1 MMELL
6 PVASLLMLVSAGLAI
21 MLLDVFAK
29 GRAELP
35 FVGTVALLAAAA
47 ISGAGLFSPT
57 PTDVPA
63 FITDYLS
70 VDKYGL
76 FFDVVIAL
84 GAALATLLAGGYL
97 REHAM
102 ERGEYYVLTIFSAL
116 GAMIMARAVDLLTLF
131 VGLETLSLGV
141 YSLVAYRR
149 TSGRAT
155 EAAVK
160 YFLLGSFASAIFMFG
175 AALIYGAT
183 GHTNFYRIGEVLDAG
198 HAPFTLVLMGVAM
211 LVAGLGFKV
220 SAVPFHMW
228 TPDAYEGAPT
238 STTAFMSVVVK
249 TAAFAVFLRLLAVA
263 FGGELRTGI
272 NGWPSLIA
280 GLAAITMVY
289 GNLAAVTQTSV
300 KRMLAYSSI
309 AHAGYLLLGLAAV
322 ATKPAEATSAVLYYL
337 AAYTVSNALVLG
349 ALIWS
354 GSFGK
359 EATSY
364 ADLAGLGRRHPAV
377 GVAFIVGILSLMG
390 FPPTAGFFGKWYVL
404 SAAVQ
409 ADMVG
414 LAILGVLTS
423 AVGAFYYLKV
433 LVYLYMKSPEEGAP
447 VAVPMKSSYVTFAL
461 VLAAYF
467 VMKMGLTPGNYLDAA
482 IEAASGLMS

>member
-35 FVGTVALLAAAA
+35 FVTTIALLAAAA
-47 ISGAGLFSPT
+47 ISAAGLFAPT

-76 FFDVVIAL
+76 FFDVVIAT
-84 GAALATLLAGGYL
+84 GAALASLLAGGYL
-97 REHAM
+97 REHGM
-102 ERGEYYVLTIFSAL
+102 ERGEFYVLVLFSAL
-116 GAMIMARAVDLLTLF
+116 GAMVLARAVDLLTLF

-149 TSGRAT
+149 TSARAT

-160 YFLLGSFASAIFMFG
+160 YFLLGSFASAIFLFG

-183 GHTNFYRIGEVLDAG
+183 GHTGFVAVGAAIRGGHVPVMLVVLG
-198 HAPFTLVLMGVAM
+198 LAM

-238 STTAFMSVVVK
+238 PTTAFMSVVVK
-249 TAAFAVFLRLLAVA
+249 TAAFAVFVRLLLVG
-263 FGGELRTGI
+263 FGDELSASA
-272 NGWPSLIA
+272 NGWPAIIS

-289 GNLAAVTQTSV
+289 GNLAAVGQTSV

-322 ATKPAEATSAVLYYL
+322 AKVPAEAIGGILFYL

-349 ALIWS
+349 ALIWA
-354 GSFGK
+354 GSNGK
-359 EATSY
+359 EATSF
-364 ADLAGLGRRHPAV
+364 ADLAGLGRRHPAI
-377 GVAFIVGILSLMG
+377 GVAFLVGILSLMG

-409 ADMVG
+409 ADMIG
-414 LAILGVLTS
+414 LTILAVLSS

-447 VAVPMKSSYVTFAL
+447 VAVPMKSSYVVFAL
-461 VLAAYF
+461 VLASYF
-467 VMKMGLTPGNYLDAA
+467 VVKMGLTPGNYLDAA
-482 IEAASGLMS
+482 IEAASGLVG

>member
-1 MMELL
+1 MELL

-21 MLLDVFAK
+21 MLLDVFAR

-35 FVGTVALLAAAA
+35 FVTTIALLAAAA
-47 ISGAGLFSPT
+47 TSAAGLFAPT
-57 PTDVPA
+57 PTDVPS

-84 GAALATLLAGGYL
+84 GAALASLLAGGYL
-97 REHAM
+97 REHGM
-102 ERGEYYVLTIFSAL
+102 DRGEYYVLTLFSAL
-116 GAMIMARAVDLLTLF
+116 GAMVMARAVDLLTLF

-149 TSGRAT
+149 TSARAT

-160 YFLLGSFASAIFMFG
+160 YFLLGSFASAIFLFG
-175 AALIYGAT
+175 AALVYGAT
-183 GHTNFYRIGEVLDAG
+183 GHTDFHGIGEVIDGG
-198 HAPFTLVLMGVAM
+198 HAPVVLVVIGLAM

-249 TAAFAVFLRLLAVA
+249 TAAFAVFLRLLAVG

-272 NGWPSLIA
+272 NGWP
-280 GLAAITMVY
+280 GLLSALSAVTMVY

-322 ATKPAEATSAVLYYL
+322 ATQPEQATSAVLYYL

-377 GVAFIVGILSLMG
+377 GAAFIVGILSLMG

-409 ADMVG
+409 ADMVPLTI
-414 LAILGVLTS
+414 LAVLSS

-433 LVYLYMKSPEEGAP
+433 LVFLYMKSPEEGAP
-447 VAVPMKSSYVTFAL
+447 VAVPMKSGYVTFAL

-467 VMKMGLTPGNYLDAA
+467 VMKMGLTPSNYLDAA
-482 IEAASGLMS
+482 LAAASGLVS

>member
-21 MLLDVFAK
+21 MLLDVFTK

-35 FVGTVALLAAAA
+35 FVTTIALLAAAA
-47 ISGAGLFSPT
+47 ISAAAIFAPA

-84 GAALATLLAGGYL
+84 GAALASLLAGGYL
-97 REHAM
+97 REHGL
-102 ERGEYYVLTIFSAL
+102 ERGEYYVLILFSAL
-116 GAMIMARAVDLLTLF
+116 GAMVMARAVDLLTLF

-149 TSGRAT
+149 TSARAT

-160 YFLLGSFASAIFMFG
+160 YFLLGSFASAIFLFG

-183 GHTNFYRIGEVLDAG
+183 GHTGFRGIGEVIAAG
-198 HAPFTLVLMGVAM
+198 HAPVMLVLLGLAM

-249 TAAFAVFLRLLAVA
+249 SAAFAVFLRLLALG
-263 FGGELRTGI
+263 FGDELSRGAG
-272 NGWPSLIA
+272 GWPTLLTILA
-280 GLAAITMVY
+280 GVTMVY
-289 GNLAAVTQTSV
+289 GNLAAVAQSSV

-322 ATKPAEATSAVLYYL
+322 GTKPAEATSAVLYYL

-354 GSFGK
+354 GSHGK

-377 GVAFIVGILSLMG
+377 GAAFLVGILSLMG
-390 FPPTAGFFGKWYVL
+390 FPPTAGFFGKWYVF

-414 LAILGVLTS
+414 MTILAVLSS

-447 VAVPMKSSYVTFAL
+447 VAVPMKSSYVVFAL

-467 VMKMGLTPGNYLDAA
+467 VMKMGLTPARYLDAA
-482 IEAASGLMS
+482 LAAASGLIG

>member
-1 MMELL
+1 MSELL
-6 PVASLLMLVSAGLAI
+6 PVASLVMLVSAGLAI

-35 FVGTVALLAAAA
+35 FVTTTALLAAAA
-47 ISGAGLFSPT
+47 ISGAGLLAPA

-70 VDKYGL
+70 VDKYGY
-76 FFDVVIAL
+76 FFDVVIAV

-102 ERGEYYVLTIFSAL
+102 ERGEYYVLVLFSAL
-116 GAMIMARAVDLLTLF
+116 GAMVLARAVDLLTLF

-149 TSGRAT
+149 TSARAT

-160 YFLLGSFASAIFMFG
+160 YFLLGSFASALFLFG

-183 GHTNFYRIGEVLDAG
+183 GHTGFRGIGEAIGSG
-198 HAPFTLVLMGVAM
+198 HAPVMLVVLGLAM
-211 LVAGLGFKV
+211 LVAGLAFKV

-238 STTAFMSVVVK
+238 PTTAFMSVVVK
-249 TAAFAVFLRLLAVA
+249 TAAFAVFVRLLLLG
-263 FGGELRTGI
+263 FGDHLSASA
-272 NGWPSLIA
+272 NGWPAIVS
-280 GLAAITMVY
+280 GLAAVTMVY
-289 GNLAAVTQTSV
+289 GNLAAVGQTSV

-322 ATKPAEATSAVLYYL
+322 SKVPTEATSGILYYL

-354 GSFGK
+354 GSNGK
-359 EATSY
+359 EVTSF
-364 ADLAGLGRRHPAV
+364 ADLAGLGRRHPAI
-377 GVAFIVGILSLMG
+377 GVAFLVGILSLMG

-414 LAILGVLTS
+414 LTILAVLTS

-433 LVYLYMKSPEEGAP
+433 LVFLYMKSPEEGAP
-447 VAVPMKSSYVTFAL
+447 VAVPMKSSYVVFAL
-461 VLAAYF
+461 VLASYF
-467 VMKMGLTPGNYLDAA
+467 VVKMGLTPANYLDAA
-482 IEAASGLMS
+482 IEAASGLVG

>member
-21 MLLDVFAK
+21 MLLDVFTK

-35 FVGTVALLAAAA
+35 FVTTIALLAAAA
-47 ISGAGLFSPT
+47 ISAAALFAPA

-84 GAALATLLAGGYL
+84 GAALASLLAGGYL
-97 REHAM
+97 REHGL
-102 ERGEYYVLTIFSAL
+102 ERGEYYVLILFSAL
-116 GAMIMARAVDLLTLF
+116 GAMVMARAVDLLTLF

-141 YSLVAYRR
+141 YSLVGYRR
-149 TSGRAT
+149 TSARAT

-160 YFLLGSFASAIFMFG
+160 YFLLGSFASAIFLFG

-183 GHTNFYRIGEVLDAG
+183 GHTGFRSIGEVIAAG
-198 HAPFTLVLMGVAM
+198 HAPVMLVLLGLAM

-249 TAAFAVFLRLLAVA
+249 SAAFAVFLRLLAVG
-263 FGGELRTGI
+263 FGDELSRGAG
-272 NGWPSLIA
+272 GWPALLTI
-280 GLAAITMVY
+280 LAAVTMVY
-289 GNLAAVTQTSV
+289 GNLAAVAQSSV

-322 ATKPAEATSAVLYYL
+322 GTKPAEATSAVLYYL

-354 GSFGK
+354 GSHGK

-377 GVAFIVGILSLMG
+377 GAAFLVGVLSLMG
-390 FPPTAGFFGKWYVL
+390 FPPTAGFFGKWYVF

-414 LAILGVLTS
+414 MTILAVLSS

-447 VAVPMKSSYVTFAL
+447 VAVPMKSSYVVFAL

-467 VMKMGLTPGNYLDAA
+467 VMKMGLTPARYLDAA
-482 IEAASGLMS
+482 LAAASGLIG